1 MGLLGLKIVLLYILK
16 VFDVEI
22 KIQVTEMPTIFR
34 WLKLARQKNR

>member
-34 WLKLARQKNR
+34 WLKLPRQKNR